1 MKTVIQEMIKKFKES
16 QRQIID
22 ESEYAIGYVGALSD
36 CINIIEL
43 LLKKNIKMKRQSIIV
58 FIKADRVETYGN
70 LKKCCEAEGLKY
82 WTLSRLK
89 FPIRIND
96 VVIHKTLFK

>member
-1 MKTVIQEMIKKFKES
+1 MQ
-16 QRQIID
+16 
-22 ESEYAIGYVGALSD
+22 
-36 CINIIEL
+36 
-43 LLKKNIKMKRQSIIV
+43 RQSIIV
-58 FIKADRVETYGN
+58 FIQGDRVETYGN
-70 LKKCCEAEGLKY
+70 LKKCLESEGFKDKY